1 MSFLKTINNILQTTI
16 LRNKRKKG
24 QITTDELLIA
34 TNEDLKRISKEV
46 DDIVIPPSSS
56 GGAVQTVSDTSTID
70 LTLTGTD
77 LTADFTG
84 NASDVSI
91 NTIGAPTADTVQEA
105 IDSLLSA
112 GWVKDGAINNAGGG
126 NITVDAGEGFIKVAD
141 TPTAQLKSF
150 KWSALAPTAI
160 PANTIRYVYV
170 NYNAGAPI
178 VTVSASGTY
187 TGTTVFPLGR
197 VVNEAGTLYI
207 LFNPQIGADAIHQTN
222 ERFYRT
228 QPFQRADRE
237 GGIIIGETAVRRI
250 TVTAGTLW
258 DRLNDFPITAIN
270 TGAGDSFDSYLGSVL
285 DTAGAT
291 QWDNIN
297 YNNGGVK
304 TALGA
309 NKYANLWFYITAANA
324 LIMVYGTAEHN
335 NVASAQAE
343 TPPTV
348 IPLRV
353 ESHGRIIG
361 RLLFKKSDATAVQ
374 IDSAFTNGLTT
385 AGITVHNNLSGLQGG
400 VVDEYYHLTAAEY
413 AALGSAESGYSRYFL
428 LMG

>member
-1 MSFLKTINNILQTTI
+1 METVIEKTAAQFTADNTVLRPNQIGIESDTLLQKRGDGLTAWNNLDYALPPQSDSFEQVLS
-16 LRNKRKKG
+16 G
-24 QITTDELLIA
+24 
-34 TNEDLKRISKEV
+34 SKIKV
-46 DDIVIPPSSS
+46 PSSFAVQQVLGSVGASEGAGWIS
-56 GGAVQTVSDTSTID
+56 GGAI
-70 LTLTGTD
+70 
-77 LTADFTG
+77 
-84 NASDVSI
+84 NDV
-91 NTIGAPTADTVQEA
+91 
-105 IDSLLSA
+105 
-112 GWVKDGAINNAGGG
+112 GGG
-126 NITVDAGEGFIKVAD
+126 DITVDLGTGLLRTTD
-141 TPTAQLKSF
+141 SPTGTLIPIS
-150 KWSALAPTAI
+150 WIALAPTAI
-160 PANTIRYVYV
+160 PNDTIRYVYV
-170 NYNAGAPI
+170 DYNGGAPI

-237 GGIIIGETAVRRI
+237 GGIIIGEAAVRRI